1 MRIYYVN
8 KIITMIIP
16 VRCWTC
22 NKVIADKYM
31 YYVSKA
37 KTKPDDK
44 DDDYNKE
51 LLDSIGLKRPCCRVH
66 MISTVDMMEI
76 I

>member
-1 MRIYYVN
+1 
-8 KIITMIIP
+8 MIIP

-22 NKVIADKYM
+22 NKVIADQYV
-31 YYVSKA
+31 YYVNKA

-44 DDDYNKE
+44 DDIHNKE